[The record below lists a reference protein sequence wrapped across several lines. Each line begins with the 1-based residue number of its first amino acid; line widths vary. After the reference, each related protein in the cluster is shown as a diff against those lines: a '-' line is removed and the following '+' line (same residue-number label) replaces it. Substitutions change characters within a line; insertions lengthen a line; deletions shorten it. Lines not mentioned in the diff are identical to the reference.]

1 MMSCGLRKILVR
13 CLALVFLAMGATWA
27 PAQQLAGMQDR
38 EIDDFRIPEF
48 DANGMLKSE
57 IFGKKAKML
66 PENKI
71 RITELQIIM
80 YKKHLVPSTTNVV
93 DAVLSSDH
101 CTVDQKTRDAFSNA
115 DMKIVRDN
123 VVITGKGFRW
133 SAESQRIEILN
144 DFHMV
149 MTGRVKVWPLM
160 KEKK

>member
-1 MMSCGLRKILVR
+1 MMSCVLRKISTGV
-13 CLALVFLAMGATWA
+13 LALFFGCCTLVS
-27 PAQQLAGMQDR
+27 AQQLAGMQDR

-48 DANGMLKSE
+48 DSNGMLKSE
-57 IFGKKAKML
+57 IFGTKARIL

-71 RITELQIIM
+71 KITGLQIIM
-80 YKKHLVPSTTNVV
+80 YKKRDPGMVTNQV

-101 CTVDQKTRDAFSNA
+101 CTVDQKNRNAFSNA

-133 SAESQRIEILN
+133 TAGSQRIEILN
-144 DFHMV
+144 DFRMV
-149 MTGRVKVWPLM
+149 MTGQVKVWPLV